1 MSSELVSCRWGILS
15 AASIAKKNWRAIAQ
29 TSRSSVVAVAS
40 RRREAAEQFV
50 RECSL
55 HTPQRLSVD
64 AMDSYDA
71 LLKRSDID
79 AVYIP
84 LPTGL
89 RKEWILR
96 AAEHGKHILAE
107 KPAAITTEDMEE
119 ILDVCRKKGVQFM
132 DGVMFMHSTRLPQ
145 LRESL
150 LCPESIGTIRRIAC
164 QFSFN
169 GGDEFAKSNIRTDS
183 KLEPFGCLGDL
194 GWYCIRF
201 ILWVHCFAMPTR
213 VSGRTLAT
221 LQGAGSEDQVPAEFS
236 AELDF
241 PGGSTASFYCSFLT
255 ENQQWAHVSGTK
267 GYARLDDFVLPFFG
281 SEVAYEVSQPYF
293 NVQGCSFHMQ
303 QHTQRFAVRE
313 YDSGFAPAQEIN
325 MFETFQK
332 IVESKQLDPT
342 WGDIC
347 LQTQQVMN
355 QLYQSAKKQ
364 HAE

>member
-1 MSSELVSCRWGILS
+1 MSSESVTCRWGILS
-15 AASIAKKNWRAIAQ
+15 AANIAKKNWRAIAQ

-50 RECSL
+50 RDCGL
-55 HTPQRLSVD
+55 HTPQRLPVD
-64 AMDSYDA
+64 AMDSYEA
-71 LLKRSDID
+71 LLKRDDID

-96 AAEHGKHILAE
+96 AAKHGKHVLAE

-119 ILDVCRKKGVQFM
+119 ILKVCRQNNVQFM
-132 DGVMFMHSTRLPQ
+132 DGVMFMHSARLPQ
-145 LRESL
+145 LRQTL
-150 LCPESIGTIRRIAC
+150 ACPDSIGAIRRIAC

-201 ILWVHCFAMPTR
+201 ILWVHQFAMPTR
-213 VSGRTLAT
+213 VSGRILST
-221 LQGAGSEDQVPAEFS
+221 LQGAKSEDQVPAEFS

-241 PGGSTASFYCSFLT
+241 ADGSTASFYCSFLT
-255 ENQQWAHVSGTK
+255 ENQQWVHVSGTK

-281 SEVAYEVSQPYF
+281 SEVAYEVSQPFF

-303 QHTQRFAVRE
+303 QHTTRQSVRE
-313 YDSGFAPAQEIN
+313 YDSGFSPAQEIN

-332 IVESKQLDPT
+332 IVETKQLDPA

-347 LQTQQVMN
+347 LKTQQVMN
-355 QLYQSAKKQ
+355 QLLQSATRL
-364 HAE
+364 